1 MVRRVNGAIG
11 SRLNRGEEAL
21 ISRLRRGTAGRRTGN
36 ALVPVFGNDKKT
48 LPQIYLQDTKAS
60 TPAVFLPESGDSGM
74 GARFKWLVSTCLAG
88 VVGVGVIGV
97 SVYASMNV
105 DDGSGMV
112 SSIKRAGMAA
122 MQPMQR
128 TRMAIE
134 DQTVYGEKSD
144 RIQENARGLAT
155 TQIIQDS
162 VEQKVGGQG
171 YIKIKRYGRLVARL
185 ATAQPDSID
194 EIPPFNPFKLYSNPT
209 PVGDAAGPG
218 GVEVASREIS
228 VRVVELEGGIVPA
241 EDSLELAEA
250 QAVKAISETVEAY
263 AEAPYAMRPAILPEN
278 ARNFGL
284 GERNGLVR
292 KAAYTPQAAAGAP
305 ERDLPP
311 NTTVMEKSWVE
322 QEEEV
327 LRNADVKTVTVERG
341 DTLMSILTDAG
352 AEPWQAK
359 AIYEAMAP
367 TFLAK
372 SLQSGQEVRLTLAP
386 APSDSGQ
393 MEPVKISLFT
403 DETHEVSVARDGSGE
418 YVASDEPIEI
428 TAETRGNRFPKRA
441 SLYASFYDAALNKD
455 LPADMIT
462 NVLRIHSYDVDFK
475 RRVRA
480 GDTFEVFFDL
490 NKEAEGREAEPGE
503 LLYTAMTVGGETRRF
518 FRYRT
523 PDGVIDFYDEE
534 GNSAKKFLMR
544 QPVKGARFTSGFGMR
559 RHPILRRSKMHTGAD
574 WAAPSGTPILA
585 AGNGVVEQ
593 AGRKGGYGNYV
604 LLRHANGFKTAY
616 AHMSRFASGMR
627 PGIRVT
633 QGQVIGY
640 VGTTGLSS
648 GPHLHYEVLV
658 NNRHVNPMTMHVP
671 RGRQL
676 TGKLLAKYQ
685 KERSR
690 IEALMRR
697 RAVTTQVAAATQTA
711 R

>member
-1 MVRRVNGAIG
+1 M
-11 SRLNRGEEAL
+11 
-21 ISRLRRGTAGRRTGN
+21 ISRRRRNNAGRRTGN
-36 ALVPVFGNDKKT
+36 ALVPVFGNEKKA
-48 LPQIYLQDTKAS
+48 LPQIYLQDNKAT
-60 TPAVFLPESGDSGM
+60 TPAVFLPESGDSGL
-74 GARFKWLVSTCLAG
+74 GTRCKWLVSTCLAG
-88 VVGVGVIGV
+88 VVGIGVIGV

-105 DDGSGMV
+105 DDGSGVV

-128 TRMAIE
+128 TRMALE
-134 DQTVYGEKSD
+134 DQTVFGEKAD
-144 RIQENARGLAT
+144 RIQESERGLAT

-185 ATAQPDSID
+185 ATAQPDRLD
-194 EIPPFNPFKLYSNPT
+194 DIPPFNPFKLYSNPT
-209 PVGDAAGPG
+209 PVGDTGEAGAE
-218 GVEVASREIS
+218 EVASREIS
-228 VRVVELEGGIVPA
+228 VRFLELDGGIVPA
-241 EDSLELAEA
+241 EDSLELADA
-250 QAVKAISETVEAY
+250 QVVRAIAETVETY
-263 AEAPYAMRPAILPEN
+263 AEAPYSMRPAILPEG

-284 GERNGLVR
+284 SERNGLVH
-292 KAAYTPQAAAGAP
+292 KAAYTPQTAPAAS
-305 ERDLPP
+305 ESETEP
-311 NTTVMEKSWVE
+311 NTTVVEKSLSD
-322 QEEEV
+322 QEDDILHNTEIKSV
-327 LRNADVKTVTVERG
+327 IVERG

-367 TFLAK
+367 TFLAR
-372 SLQSGQEVRLTLAP
+372 SLQKGQEVRLTLAP

-393 MEPVKISLFT
+393 MEPIRISLFSG
-403 DETHEVSVARDGSGE
+403 DEHEVSVTRDGSGE
-418 YVASDEPIEI
+418 YVASDEPVEMV
-428 TAETRGNRFPKRA
+428 AQVRRSSRPKRA
-441 SLYASFYDAALNKD
+441 TLYTSFYDAALNKD
-455 LPADMIT
+455 LPPEMIT
-462 NVLRIHSYDVDFK
+462 SMLRIHSYDVDFK
-475 RRVRA
+475 RPVRA
-480 GDTFEVFFDL
+480 GDTFEVFFDM
-490 NKEAEGREAEPGE
+490 NKAEDGRETEPGE

-518 FRYRT
+518 FRYRA
-523 PDGVIDFYDEE
+523 PDGGIDFYDEE

-544 QPVKGARFTSGFGMR
+544 QPVKGARFTSGFGVR
-559 RHPILRRSKMHTGAD
+559 RHPILRRAKMHTGAD
-574 WAAPSGTPILA
+574 WAAPTGTPILA

-616 AHMSRFASGMR
+616 AHMSRYASGMR

-633 QGQVIGY
+633 QGQIIGY

-676 TGKLLAKYQ
+676 TGKLLAKFQ
-685 KERSR
+685 KERAR